1 MLKNIIQLLQLQD
14 HYGVSENI
22 EIAKGKNEL
31 PKTFKKNKNK
41 IKRSIKWQLKK
52 Q

>member
-1 MLKNIIQLLQLQD
+1 MFKNIITLLQLHD

-31 PKTFKKNKNK
+31 PKTFKKTIPKL
-41 IKRSIKWQLKK
+41 KRLIKWQLQK

>member
-31 PKTFKKNKNK
+31 PKSFKQAKKQF
-41 IKRSIKWQLKK
+41 KRKLKWQIIK
-52 Q
+52 